1 MLNHNVMYAVI
12 NPFALGMSVGQS
24 LVTFNTLG
32 AACEA
37 ARTVAGYIKSKPT
50 HPSKIKAVPVF
61 KVLANHTHDA
71 TLRRVGVITSLT
83 GPLLQRY
90 DDTCVFVEKAN
101 PKLPLEV
108 CK

>member
-1 MLNHNVMYAVI
+1 MLNHNVMYAII
-12 NPFALGMSVGQS
+12 NPFALSMSVGQS

-37 ARTVAGYIKSKPT
+37 ARTIAGHIKSKT
-50 HPSKIKAVPVF
+50 DHPSKIKAVPVF
-61 KVLANHTHDA
+61 RVLANHAHDC
-71 TLRRVGVITSLT
+71 TLQRVGVITSLT

-90 DDTCVFVEKAN
+90 DDQTVFVEKAN
-101 PKLPLEV
+101 PKLPLRA